1 MTGKNWSTQCE
12 ISTSASSCATKSS
25 CSLTSY
31 PCTED
36 PSTSSFN
43 WKWEYNLWP
52 TDMITSVQ

>member
-12 ISTSASSCATKSS
+12 ISTSASSSATNSS

-43 WKWEYNLWP
+43 
-52 TDMITSVQ
+52 